1 MKKHSS
7 ISVIW
12 ILILVIISCQTEIKN
27 PTFSKDIAPII
38 YRSCSPCHRTNQIGH
53 FNLLSYEDVKS
64 NADKIVFT
72 TQNRMMP
79 PWPADVHYTSFVGE
93 NVLSQNEIKLI
104 DTWVKLGCPIGD
116 SLAIPRLP
124 NFPTRS
130 MLGKPDLQIAV
141 KPIEI
146 KSNGD
151 DRFLLVK
158 VPFELQNDTFIQT
171 VEFVPGNTKVV
182 HHVNGDMVTFDDSK
196 KENIFDGKMIAD
208 LVLDS
213 TVRQVYKQIGVL
225 HDDGSY
231 PLLTQSIV
239 NYLPGVLAQ
248 PYPNGIGGWK
258 VGKKNAFLL
267 ADIHYGPSVKNTW
280 DSSYINVF
288 FAKQAP
294 RRTLQEFQL
303 GTLGL
308 SPILPPLNIQ
318 PNTISKHTS
327 SYKTQFDMS
336 ILTIN
341 PHMHLLGK
349 SFKAYALKP
358 DGDTIRLI
366 NIPKWD
372 FNWQNFYTYRKMLKI
387 PAGSTIIME
396 GVFDNTS
403 NNPFNPNQPPQ
414 LVSDKNGSMRT
425 KDEMFQLIVTYLPYE
440 NGDENI
446 SLEKQ

>member
-1 MKKHSS
+1 
-7 ISVIW
+7 
-12 ILILVIISCQTEIKN
+12 
-27 PTFSKDIAPII
+27 
-38 YRSCSPCHRTNQIGH
+38 
-53 FNLLSYEDVKS
+53 
-64 NADKIVFT
+64 
-72 TQNRMMP
+72 
-79 PWPADVHYTSFVGE
+79 
-93 NVLSQNEIKLI
+93 
-104 DTWVKLGCPIGD
+104 
-116 SLAIPRLP
+116 
-124 NFPTRS
+124 
-130 MLGKPDLQIAV
+130 
-141 KPIEI
+141 
-146 KSNGD
+146 
-151 DRFLLVK
+151 
-158 VPFELQNDTFIQT
+158 
-171 VEFVPGNTKVV
+171 
-182 HHVNGDMVTFDDSK
+182 
-196 KENIFDGKMIAD
+196 
-208 LVLDS
+208 
-213 TVRQVYKQIGVL
+213 
-225 HDDGSY
+225 
-231 PLLTQSIV
+231 
-239 NYLPGVLAQ
+239 
-248 PYPNGIGGWK
+248 
-258 VGKKNAFLL
+258 
-267 ADIHYGPSVKNTW
+267 
-280 DSSYINVF
+280 VF

-341 PHMHLLGK
+341 PHMHLLGT

-366 NIPKWD
+366 HIPKWD

-446 SLEKQ
+446 SLEK